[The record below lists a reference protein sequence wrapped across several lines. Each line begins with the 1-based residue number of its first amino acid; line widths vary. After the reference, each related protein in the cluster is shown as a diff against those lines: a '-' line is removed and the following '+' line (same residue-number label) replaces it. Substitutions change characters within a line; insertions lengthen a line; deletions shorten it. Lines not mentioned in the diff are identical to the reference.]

1 MSQSRSQR
9 DDQYFDDPL
18 EPSKERRRWT
28 KPFLSLSAISAIL
41 VLSSTFAS
49 NINLNNSAPV
59 EFGQGVTAAT
69 SCDKTLTMTPLASFK
84 NKSSGEFFAFSG
96 VKISGIDGTAQTS
109 SADEGCA
116 GKYLTVKAY
125 GSTGNTP
132 LISAIVTLN
141 NAGVFASGDGR
152 TAATSESTTNSSV
165 TLTFD
170 EPSVSASNIL
180 KVTLESSAGVIN
192 FASLSNFPGGVDISI
207 IDISRS
213 DVTFAVAGT
222 LDINGDLIG
231 CKLYRSNNLGTN
243 WSEVSTLPICFGYM
257 TVSND
262 GTRLLA
268 AQWGGDIYTSSNSGV
283 TWTNRANP
291 KQWWGFSSS
300 GTGQVVVGITEK
312 VSVHISNNY
321 GQTWSTPA
329 GLTTAGTFTKSAISD
344 DGQKIMIVDSY
355 GYIYLSS
362 NGGSTFTQR
371 GGERNWYAATMSG
384 DGSRLYAAE
393 GMDVGMTVGQ
403 IYTSNDFGL
412 TWVPRSINNM
422 WWQMRSSYDGKTV
435 VAMAADKIDTAFIS
449 TDYGVTWRRT
459 DEAFYFGDIALS
471 RNGDTIIGSTSST
484 VFGALRL
491 HSAKIN

>member
-1 MSQSRSQR
+1 VSQSRSQR
-9 DDQYFDDPL
+9 DDQYFDDPHL
-18 EPSKERRRWT
+18 PLKERKRWT

-59 EFGQGVTAAT
+59 EFGQGVVATTA
-69 SCDKTLTMTPLASFK
+69 CDNSITLTPLASFK

-96 VKISGIDGTAQTS
+96 VKISGIDGTSQIS
-109 SADEGCA
+109 STDEGCA
-116 GKYLTVKAY
+116 GKYFTVKAY

-132 LISAIVTLN
+132 LVSAIVTLN

-170 EPSVSASNIL
+170 EPSVSASNVY

-192 FASLSNFPGGVDISI
+192 LASITSFPSGIYIASI
-207 IDISRS
+207 DNSRN
-213 DVTFAVAGT
+213 DVTYAIAGS
-222 LDINGDLIG
+222 LDINGDFTQ
-231 CKLYRSNNLGTN
+231 CKLYRSNNLGTT
-243 WSEVSTLPICFGYM
+243 WTEVSALPFCFWYM

-268 AQWGGDIYTSSNSGV
+268 ADWGGEIYTSSNSGV
-283 TWTNRANP
+283 TWTNRGNP

-300 GTGQVVVGITEK
+300 GSGQVVVGITEK
-312 VSVHISNNY
+312 VSVHISNDY

-329 GLTTAGTFTKSAISD
+329 GLTPSGTFTKSAISD
-344 DGQKIMIVDSY
+344 DGQKIMILDSY
-355 GYIYLSS
+355 GRIYLSNNS
-362 NGGSTFTQR
+362 GSTFTQR
-371 GGERNWYAATMSG
+371 GEERNWYAGAMSG

-403 IYTSNDFGL
+403 IYTSDDFGL

-435 VAMAADKIDTAFIS
+435 IAMASDKIETVFVS

-459 DEAFYFGDIALS
+459 NEAFYFGDIALS

-484 VFGALRL
+484 VFGLLRL